1 MEREEDKKEMN
12 KKKRRET
19 NFEEKKV
26 VMRVGQRRERG
37 KGSEILDQLSV
48 GGAGSVLKVN
58 LDLPIQSQFYG
69 KCTISFN
76 FRKKMSPVAHFYEC
90 DHL

>member
-1 MEREEDKKEMN
+1 MNKEREEAKEEMN

-48 GGAGSVLKVN
+48 GGAGSVLRVN
-58 LDLPIQSQFYG
+58 LDLEIQS
-69 KCTISFN
+69 
-76 FRKKMSPVAHFYEC
+76 
-90 DHL
+90 

>member
-1 MEREEDKKEMN
+1 MN

-48 GGAGSVLKVN
+48 GGAGSVLRVNN
-58 LDLPIQSQFYG
+58 LDLAIQTRFYK
-69 KCTISFN
+69 KCKISFN

-90 DHL
+90 GHL